1 MTRAAA
7 LTPPAGRP
15 AFERV
20 CLACRRCRPMIEY
33 CGARRTCN
41 DCMAARLRG
50 ATPVGPAGTPRYTPY
65 DGAELRPFAARPGA
79 LDAYALP
86 SVLLGQRTPRKA
98 GGRP

>member
-20 CLACRRCRPMIEY
+20 CLACS
-33 CGARRTCN
+33 ARRTCN